1 MASFETNGQSISG
14 LYSLTD
20 KYLRMDYKF
29 LIYTS
34 YSYAIPIGRPLE
46 QEILKRGFQVRW
58 FTYIPETKAY
68 IPEGSQLL
76 ETIQEVVDY
85 DPDIIL
91 SVTDYVPDFLS
102 GLKVQV
108 FHGFNPA
115 KRSED
120 DHFNIRGFY
129 DLYCTQGPSTTGRF
143 LEKQKEDP
151 HFEVI
156 ETGWSKMDPLFTQ
169 ENKKTCSLPVI
180 LITSTFSHR
189 LSLALR
195 EDVLQ
200 EIKILSAKGKYR
212 FITVLHP
219 KLPQDIVEKWK
230 TLNGPHFTYLDTT
243 DLVPLYKQADIML
256 SDTTSAIQEFM
267 LAEKPIVTFRHRKPN
282 ACVINVEQANELEA
296 ALDQALLRPEAQ
308 IDAIRK
314 EANFNHPYKD
324 GKSSARVIDA
334 CIESLHK
341 DKSHLKN
348 KSFNIIRK
356 YKIRKLLQYYP
367 LKTYRKPA
375 YRPKY

>member
-1 MASFETNGQSISG
+1 
-14 LYSLTD
+14 
-20 KYLRMDYKF
+20 MDYKF

-46 QEILKRGFQVRW
+46 LEILSRGYQVCW
-58 FTYIPETKAY
+58 FTYIPETKAH
-68 IPEGSQLL
+68 IPKDSKLL
-76 ETIQEVVDY
+76 ATIQEVVDY

-108 FHGFNPA
+108 FHGFNPD
-115 KRSED
+115 KRGDD

-129 DLYCTQGPSTTGRF
+129 DLYCTQGPSTTGKF

-151 HFEVI
+151 HFEVV
-156 ETGWSKMDPLFTQ
+156 ETGWSKMDPLF
-169 ENKKTCSLPVI
+169 EKGEEKSCSLPVI

-195 EDVLQ
+195 EDVL
-200 EIKILSAKGKYR
+200 EEVKRLATTGKYQ

-219 KLPQDIVEKWK
+219 KLDEEIIQKWK
-230 TLNGPHFTYLDTT
+230 ALNGPHFTFYDTT
-243 DLVPLYKQADIML
+243 DLVPLFKRADIML

-267 LAEKPIVTFRHRKPN
+267 LADKPIVTFRHRKPN
-282 ACVINVEQANELEA
+282 PCVIDVTEARELEA
-296 ALDQALLRPEAQ
+296 ALDQAILRPAEQ
-308 IDAIRK
+308 LNAIRQ
-314 EANFNHPYKD
+314 AADFNHPYRD
-324 GKSSARVIDA
+324 GKSSKRVIDA
-334 CIESLHK
+334 CIMSLHK

-348 KSFNIIRK
+348 KSLNIIRK

-375 YRPKY
+375 YRPKQ